1 MFILVTS
8 PRIFSHSFFNSKDIL
23 FLSLL
28 IIAVFYCLKLLQKI
42 NLKYI
47 FLACMFCAFASNIRI
62 LGIYLPILT
71 AIFYFFQEK
80 NNKQISFFKFTIIFF
95 SLYFVILYLIW
106 PFLWLNPIDNFFLI
120 LRESALYP
128 NHWNFKTLYLGNY
141 LNPENIPWHYFFVWF
156 TFTTPIL
163 YLLFILFGLFLFLKN
178 YLKFFLKINLNNI
191 ISLWS
196 EASQKTH
203 LFIFCNFFIPIF
215 FVITLNSTLY
225 NGWRHLF
232 FLYPFLIYL
241 SIYGIHRVSKFID
254 LKIYKLI
261 IFMLIGQT
269 ISNIY
274 FIYKSHPVQN
284 IYFNFIVKDFITE
297 NMPIDYWGLANKKTI
312 DFLLSKK
319 KNFSISN
326 SSFTPL
332 HYLKFSKRPN
342 LPYSEAIIFNGTSK
356 ENKFLSDFIFSN
368 YYFNQNPKNIEKFK
382 IPINYKSYY
391 KLKIDGLIVNEVFA
405 K

>member
-1 MFILVTS
+1 
-8 PRIFSHSFFNSKDIL
+8 
-23 FLSLL
+23 
-28 IIAVFYCLKLLQKI
+28 
-42 NLKYI
+42 
-47 FLACMFCAFASNIRI
+47 
-62 LGIYLPILT
+62 
-71 AIFYFFQEK
+71 
-80 NNKQISFFKFTIIFF
+80 
-95 SLYFVILYLIW
+95 
-106 PFLWLNPIDNFFLI
+106 
-120 LRESALYP
+120 
-128 NHWNFKTLYLGNY
+128 
-141 LNPENIPWHYFFVWF
+141 
-156 TFTTPIL
+156 
-163 YLLFILFGLFLFLKN
+163 
-178 YLKFFLKINLNNI
+178 
-191 ISLWS
+191 
-196 EASQKTH
+196 
-203 LFIFCNFFIPIF
+203 
-215 FVITLNSTLY
+215 
-225 NGWRHLF
+225 
-232 FLYPFLIYL
+232 
-241 SIYGIHRVSKFID
+241 
-254 LKIYKLI
+254 
-261 IFMLIGQT
+261 MLIGQT